1 MALDRPV
8 SSPYILSFSRQL
20 LMIGS
25 HKQSM
30 LSITSQ
36 AVSIALLNHDVYTAS
51 NSNPWSF
58 SSLPAALASST
69 PSTASGTSSQPVNRP
84 SLLFSVFPCLII
96 TITDE
101 LLWIGTSPMPGT
113 FRAAGRGS
121 MLIHGLSLYR
131 FTTVGSTSSPTA
143 AYSSLLGSDSNLGR
157 SGSKYSP
164 SSTSAMPSSQTLS
177 ISTSVNFPS
186 VPSSSSSSDSST
198 NCWAHVCTFRSASN
212 FDKELCKGFKP

>member
-8 SSPYILSFSRQL
+8 SSPYILSFRRQL
-20 LMIGS
+20 LIIGS
-25 HKQSM
+25 HKQSI

-51 NSNPWSF
+51 NSNPWSL
-58 SSLPAALASST
+58 SSLPAAFASST

-96 TITDE
+96 TIRDE
-101 LLWIGTSPMPGT
+101 LLWIGTSPIPGT

-121 MLIHGLSLYR
+121 MLIHGLSLYI
-131 FTTVGSTSSPTA
+131 FTTVASTSLSITA
-143 AYSSLLGSDSNLGR
+143 PSSLLGSASNVAR

-186 VPSSSSSSDSST
+186 VPSSSSSSDSSA
-198 NCWAHVCTFRSASN
+198 NC
-212 FDKELCKGFKP
+212 